1 MLPPL
6 IRRRRRHA
14 EPRSKERG
22 FTMALVAMSIVM
34 IISMAALS
42 IDIGTLYEAKT
53 EAQRAADAA
62 ALTAAR
68 VVSIS
73 GATGSNGTNWVQ
85 ICGGATSTA
94 TQAATSMAQNQQ
106 NFIGGIAAGTVTV
119 KYGAGSAGATNTS
132 CNGIAD
138 FAVNP
143 VVTVTVQRT
152 NLPVFFARI
161 FSLFGSRYTG
171 TTVSATATAEAFN
184 PSGSNP
190 MVPVNPR
197 CVKPWM
203 VPNQDPGNAAK
214 PFVNE
219 TTGALQ
225 NAGVATAGVI
235 GETFSLVDDCNASA
249 RRGRTPRT
257 CAVSNAPQATPGAN
271 PTLDYLPGQVLSAPI
286 AIAANGGIGA
296 CSDATNNDYSEAVA
310 GCDQTTAYQC
320 GVIGGSNPNMVNLA
334 EDPGPSRNDSVN
346 GAECLIN
353 AGGDGLGNGQDS
365 LNPGASPYSYPFQIQ
380 AGSGSPQVALGNVPN
395 GSQITSS
402 PSIVSLP
409 IYDSAAVTNFNVGGT
424 TVVTV
429 IGFLQVFI
437 NSANSTNGEINVTV
451 MNVAG
456 CGNNASSSPVTGTS
470 PVPIRLITPP

>member
-6 IRRRRRHA
+6 IRRPGRSKSG

-22 FTMALVAMSIVM
+22 FTMALVALSIAM
-34 IISMAALS
+34 IVSMAALS

-68 VVSIS
+68 VISIS
-73 GATGSNGTNWVQ
+73 GITGSNGTDWGQ
-85 ICGGATSTA
+85 ICGAAGTA
-94 TQAATSMAQNQQ
+94 TQAATSIAQQ
-106 NFIGGIAAGTVTV
+106 NLIGGTAAGTVSV
-119 KYGAGSAGATNTS
+119 NYGAGPGAATNTS
-132 CNGIAD
+132 CAGIAN

-143 VVTVTVQRT
+143 VVTVNVQRT

-161 FSLFGSRYTG
+161 FSLFGSTYSG

-203 VPNQDPGNAAK
+203 VPNQDPGNTAK

-310 GCDQTTAYQC
+310 GCDQTTVYQC
-320 GVIGGSNPNMVNLA
+320 GVVGGSNPNMVNLA

-409 IYDSAAVTNFNVGGT
+409 IYDSVAVTNFNVGGT

-456 CGNNASSSPVTGTS
+456 CGNNASSTPVTGSS

>member
-6 IRRRRRHA
+6 IRRPGRSRNA

-22 FTMALVAMSIVM
+22 FTMALVAISMVM

-42 IDIGTLYEAKT
+42 IDIGTLYEAKA

-73 GATGSNGTNWVQ
+73 GATGSNGTNLGQ

-94 TQAATSMAQNQQ
+94 TQAATSMAQQ
-106 NFIGGIAAGTVTV
+106 NLIGGVAAGTVTV
-119 KYGAGSAGATNTS
+119 GYSAGSAGGPIAS
-132 CNGIAD
+132 CTAIAN

-143 VVTVTVQRT
+143 VVTVSVQRT

-161 FSLFGSRYTG
+161 FSLFGSTYSG

-190 MVPVNPR
+190 MVPVDPR
-197 CVKPWM
+197 CVKPWF

-214 PFVNE
+214 PFVLE

-225 NAGVATAGVI
+225 NAGVAPAGDI
-235 GETFSLVDDCNASA
+235 GETFDLVVDCNVSA

-257 CAVSNAPQATPGAN
+257 CTVSTAPQATPGVN
-271 PTLDYLPGQVLSAPI
+271 PTLDYLPGQVLNASL
-286 AIAANGGIGA
+286 AIAANGRINA

-310 GCDQTTAYQC
+310 GCDQSTVYQC
-320 GVIGGSNPNMVNLA
+320 GVIGQNTVDLA

-353 AGGDGLGNGQDS
+353 ASDDGLGNGQDS
-365 LNPGASPYSYPFQIQ
+365 LAAPGAPPPYSYPFQIQ
-380 AGSGSPQVALGNVPN
+380 AGSNNAQVALGSVPN
-395 GSQITSS
+395 GSQVTNS

-409 IYDSAAVTNFNVGGT
+409 IYDSAAVTTFRAGGT
-424 TVVTV
+424 TAVTV

-437 NSANSTNGEINVTV
+437 DSANSTNGKINVTV

-456 CGNNASSSPVTGTS
+456 CGNTGGTAVTGTS
-470 PVPIRLITPP
+470 PVPIRLITAP